1 MDKKSIFKASFEES
15 LNLEDDGFVQYQK
28 GNVFSKLEIYYR
40 KGKSKLVLHI
50 QNIVLTLIGPVII
63 NFMILVFSLSLYDS
77 DPKDLRLPIYQ
88 HPLLTAE
95 VYLVCFLIWV
105 FIILIGKVFRKAF
118 ILPYRN
124 HFHVIT
130 FLIWLSLEFNLLAID
145 MSLPTLSIWMV
156 AAIFVFITILAY
168 FMFSLEIE
176 SLKKLMYGN
185 GSGSSLRN
193 KIANKIAIYGMS
205 FLGIGV
211 IINFII
217 KGFSIKF
224 STSLEGL
231 GLLITWI
238 ILNIAVIAMLIYIEF
253 PSYLQAFYKWKYPEE
268 YREWEGKTVEEWY
281 GKKYLKKTQ
290 GFIKKQM
297 KRRLVWVVGI
307 SRQDS

>member
-1 MDKKSIFKASFEES
+1 MTKKSLFKASFEES
-15 LNLEDDGFVQYQK
+15 LNLLDDGFLQYQK
-28 GNVFSKLEIYYR
+28 GNVFSKLETYYR
-40 KGKSKLVLHI
+40 EGKSKLVLHI
-50 QNIVLTLIGPVII
+50 QNIVFTLIGPVII
-63 NFMILVFSLSLYDS
+63 NFMILVFSLSLHNS

-217 KGFSIKF
+217 KSFSIKF

-281 GKKYLKKTQ
+281 GKKYLKKHKELID
-290 GFIKKQM
+290 IKNEVD
-297 KRRLVWVVGI
+297 LY
-307 SRQDS
+307 

>member
-1 MDKKSIFKASFEES
+1 MKKRSIFSASFEES
-15 LNLEDDGFVQYQK
+15 LNLEDDGFLQYQK
-28 GNVFSKLEIYYR
+28 GNVFSKLETYYR
-40 KGKSKLVLHI
+40 EGKSKLVLHI
-50 QNIVLTLIGPVII
+50 QNIVFTLIGPVII
-63 NFMILVFSLSLYDS
+63 NFMILVFSLSLHNS

-176 SLKKLMYGN
+176 NLKKLMYGN

-217 KGFSIKF
+217 KSFSIKF

-281 GKKYLKKTQ
+281 GMKYLKKH
-290 GFIKKQM
+290 KKLLN
-297 KRRLVWVVGI
+297 RN
-307 SRQDS
+307 

>member
-1 MDKKSIFKASFEES
+1 MRKKSIFKASFEES
-15 LNLEDDGFVQYQK
+15 LNLEDDVFLQYQK
-28 GNVFSKLEIYYR
+28 GNVFSKLETYYME
-40 KGKSKLVLHI
+40 GKSKLVLHI
-50 QNIVLTLIGPVII
+50 QNIVLTLIGSVII

-193 KIANKIAIYGMS
+193 KIAKKIAIYGMS

-268 YREWEGKTVEEWY
+268 YRQWEGKTVEEWY
-281 GKKYLKKTQ
+281 GMKYLKKH
-290 GFIKKQM
+290 KKLLN
-297 KRRLVWVVGI
+297 RN
-307 SRQDS
+307 

>member
-1 MDKKSIFKASFEES
+1 MKKRSIFSASFEES
-15 LNLEDDGFVQYQK
+15 LNLEDDGFLQYQK
-28 GNVFSKLEIYYR
+28 GNVFSKLETYYR
-40 KGKSKLVLHI
+40 EGKSKLVLHI
-50 QNIVLTLIGPVII
+50 QNIVFTLIGPVII
-63 NFMILVFSLSLYDS
+63 NFMILVFSLSLHDS

-193 KIANKIAIYGMS
+193 KIAKKIAIYGMS

-217 KGFSIKF
+217 KSFSIKF

-238 ILNIAVIAMLIYIEF
+238 ILNIAVIAILIYIEF

-281 GKKYLKKTQ
+281 GKKYLKKHKELID
-290 GFIKKQM
+290 IKNEVD
-297 KRRLVWVVGI
+297 LY
-307 SRQDS
+307 

>member
-1 MDKKSIFKASFEES
+1 MRKKSIFKASFEES
-15 LNLEDDGFVQYQK
+15 LNLEDDGFLQYQK
-28 GNVFSKLEIYYR
+28 GNVFSKLETYYR
-40 KGKSKLVLHI
+40 EGKSKLVLHI
-50 QNIVLTLIGPVII
+50 QNIVFTLIGPVII
-63 NFMILVFSLSLYDS
+63 NFMILVFSLSLHDS

-145 MSLPTLSIWMV
+145 MSLPALSIWMV

-217 KGFSIKF
+217 KSFSIKF
-224 STSLEGL
+224 STLLEGL

-253 PSYLQAFYKWKYPEE
+253 PSYLQAFYKWKYSEE
-268 YREWEGKTVEEWY
+268 YREWEGKSVEEWY
-281 GKKYLKKTQ
+281 GMKYLKKH
-290 GFIKKQM
+290 KKLLN
-297 KRRLVWVVGI
+297 RN
-307 SRQDS
+307 

>member
-1 MDKKSIFKASFEES
+1 MTKKSLFKASFEES
-15 LNLEDDGFVQYQK
+15 LNLEDDGFLQYQK
-28 GNVFSKLEIYYR
+28 GNVFSKLETYYR
-40 KGKSKLVLHI
+40 EGKSKLVLHI

-63 NFMILVFSLSLYDS
+63 NFMILVFSLSLHDS

-217 KGFSIKF
+217 KSFSIKF

-281 GKKYLKKTQ
+281 GKKYLKKH
-290 GFIKKQM
+290 KE
-297 KRRLVWVVGI
+297 LLE
-307 SRQDS
+307 

>member
-1 MDKKSIFKASFEES
+1 MTKKSLFKASFEES
-15 LNLEDDGFVQYQK
+15 LNLEDDAFLQYQK
-28 GNVFSKLEIYYR
+28 GNVFSKLETYYME
-40 KGKSKLVLHI
+40 GKSKLVLHI
-50 QNIVLTLIGPVII
+50 QNIVLTLIGSVII
-63 NFMILVFSLSLYDS
+63 NFMILVFSLSLHDS

-193 KIANKIAIYGMS
+193 KIAKKIAIYGMS

-217 KGFSIKF
+217 KSFSIKF

-231 GLLITWI
+231 GLLITWV

-268 YREWEGKTVEEWY
+268 YRQWEGKTVEEWY
-281 GKKYLKKTQ
+281 GKKYLKKH
-290 GFIKKQM
+290 KE
-297 KRRLVWVVGI
+297 LLENE
-307 SRQDS
+307 

>member
-1 MDKKSIFKASFEES
+1 MKKRSIFSASFEES
-15 LNLEDDGFVQYQK
+15 LNLEDDGFLQYQK
-28 GNVFSKLEIYYR
+28 GNVFSKLETYYR
-40 KGKSKLVLHI
+40 EGKSKLVLHI
-50 QNIVLTLIGPVII
+50 QNIVFTLIGPVII
-63 NFMILVFSLSLYDS
+63 NFMILVFSLSLHDS

-118 ILPYRN
+118 ILHYRN

-176 SLKKLMYGN
+176 NLKKLMYGN

-217 KGFSIKF
+217 KSFSIKF
-224 STSLEGL
+224 STLLEGL

-281 GKKYLKKTQ
+281 GKKYLKKH
-290 GFIKKQM
+290 KELLK
-297 KRRLVWVVGI
+297 
-307 SRQDS
+307 

>member
-1 MDKKSIFKASFEES
+1 MTKKSLFKASFEES
-15 LNLEDDGFVQYQK
+15 LNLEDDGFLQYQK
-28 GNVFSKLEIYYR
+28 GNVFSKLETYYR
-40 KGKSKLVLHI
+40 EGKSKLVLHI
-50 QNIVLTLIGPVII
+50 QNIVLTLIGSVII
-63 NFMILVFSLSLYDS
+63 NFMILVFSLSLHDS

-193 KIANKIAIYGMS
+193 KIAKKIAIYGMS

-217 KGFSIKF
+217 KSFSIKF

-268 YREWEGKTVEEWY
+268 YRQWEGKTVEEWY
-281 GKKYLKKTQ
+281 GMKYLKKH
-290 GFIKKQM
+290 KKLLN
-297 KRRLVWVVGI
+297 RN
-307 SRQDS
+307 

>member
-1 MDKKSIFKASFEES
+1 MMVF
-15 LNLEDDGFVQYQK
+15 LQYQK
-28 GNVFSKLEIYYR
+28 GNVFSKLETYYR
-40 KGKSKLVLHI
+40 EGKSKLVLHI
-50 QNIVLTLIGPVII
+50 QNIVFTLIGPVII
-63 NFMILVFSLSLYDS
+63 NFMILVFSLSLHDS

-156 AAIFVFITILAY
+156 AAIFVFISILAY
-168 FMFSLEIE
+168 FMFSLQIE

-193 KIANKIAIYGMS
+193 KIANKMAIYGMS

-217 KGFSIKF
+217 KSFSIKF

-238 ILNIAVIAMLIYIEF
+238 ILNISVIAMLIYIEF
-253 PSYLQAFYKWKYPEE
+253 PSYLQAFYKWKYPKE
-268 YREWEGKTVEEWY
+268 YRQWEGKTLEEWY
-281 GKKYLKKTQ
+281 GKKYLKKH
-290 GFIKKQM
+290 KELLENV
-297 KRRLVWVVGI
+297 RL
-307 SRQDS
+307 

>member
-1 MDKKSIFKASFEES
+1 MKIMKKRSIFSASFEES
-15 LNLEDDGFVQYQK
+15 LNLEDDGFLQYQK
-28 GNVFSKLEIYYR
+28 GNVFSKLETYYR
-40 KGKSKLVLHI
+40 EGKSKLVLHI
-50 QNIVLTLIGPVII
+50 QNIVFTLIGPVII
-63 NFMILVFSLSLYDS
+63 NFMILVFSLSLHNS

-176 SLKKLMYGN
+176 NLKKLMYGN

-217 KGFSIKF
+217 KSFSIKF

-290 GFIKKQM
+290 GAN
-297 KRRLVWVVGI
+297 
-307 SRQDS
+307 SY

>member
-1 MDKKSIFKASFEES
+1 MKKRSIFSASFEES
-15 LNLEDDGFVQYQK
+15 LNLEDDGFLQYQK
-28 GNVFSKLEIYYR
+28 GNVFSKLETYYR
-40 KGKSKLVLHI
+40 EGKSKLVLHI

-63 NFMILVFSLSLYDS
+63 NFMILVFSLSLHNS

-156 AAIFVFITILAY
+156 AAIFVFVTILAY
-168 FMFSLEIE
+168 FMFRLEIE

-211 IINFII
+211 FINFII
-217 KGFSIKF
+217 KSFSIKF

-268 YREWEGKTVEEWY
+268 YREWEGKSVEEWY
-281 GKKYLKKTQ
+281 GMKYLKNT
-290 GFIKKQM
+290 
-297 KRRLVWVVGI
+297 R
-307 SRQDS
+307 S

>member
-1 MDKKSIFKASFEES
+1 MRKKSIFKASFEES
-15 LNLEDDGFVQYQK
+15 LNLEDDVFLQYQK
-28 GNVFSKLEIYYR
+28 GNVFSKLETYYME
-40 KGKSKLVLHI
+40 GKSKLVLHI

-63 NFMILVFSLSLYDS
+63 NFMILVFSLSLHDS

-118 ILPYRN
+118 ILHYRN

-217 KGFSIKF
+217 KSFSIKF
-224 STSLEGL
+224 STLLEGL

-268 YREWEGKTVEEWY
+268 YRQWEGKTVEEWY
-281 GKKYLKKTQ
+281 GMKYLKKH
-290 GFIKKQM
+290 KKLLN
-297 KRRLVWVVGI
+297 RN
-307 SRQDS
+307 

>member
-1 MDKKSIFKASFEES
+1 MKKSIFKASFEES
-15 LNLEDDGFVQYQK
+15 LNLEDDGFLQYQK
-28 GNVFSKLEIYYR
+28 GNVFSKLETYYR
-40 KGKSKLVLHI
+40 EGKSKLVLHI
-50 QNIVLTLIGPVII
+50 QNIVLTLIGPIII
-63 NFMILVFSLSLYDS
+63 NFMILVFSLSLHNS

-145 MSLPTLSIWMV
+145 MSIPTLSIWMV

-217 KGFSIKF
+217 KSFSMKF
-224 STSLEGL
+224 STLLEGL

-281 GKKYLKKTQ
+281 GKRYLKKHSELVE
-290 GFIKKQM
+290 KK
-297 KRRLVWVVGI
+297 I
-307 SRQDS
+307 ED

>member
-1 MDKKSIFKASFEES
+1 MKIMKKRSIFSASFEES
-15 LNLEDDGFVQYQK
+15 LNLEDDGFLQYQK
-28 GNVFSKLEIYYR
+28 GNVFSKLETYYR
-40 KGKSKLVLHI
+40 EGKSKLVLHI
-50 QNIVLTLIGPVII
+50 QNIVFTLIGPVII
-63 NFMILVFSLSLYDS
+63 NFMILVFSLSLHNS

-176 SLKKLMYGN
+176 NLKKLMYGN

-217 KGFSIKF
+217 KSFSIKF

-281 GKKYLKKTQ
+281 GKKYLKKH
-290 GFIKKQM
+290 KE
-297 KRRLVWVVGI
+297 LLE
-307 SRQDS
+307 

>member
-1 MDKKSIFKASFEES
+1 MKKRSIFSASFEES
-15 LNLEDDGFVQYQK
+15 LNLEDDGFLQYQK
-28 GNVFSKLEIYYR
+28 GNVFSKLETYYR
-40 KGKSKLVLHI
+40 EGKSKLVLHI
-50 QNIVLTLIGPVII
+50 QNIVFTLIGPVII
-63 NFMILVFSLSLYDS
+63 NFMILFFSLSLHNS

-105 FIILIGKVFRKAF
+105 FIILIDKVFRKAF

-217 KGFSIKF
+217 KSFSIKF

-281 GKKYLKKTQ
+281 GKKYLKKHKELID
-290 GFIKKQM
+290 IKNEVD
-297 KRRLVWVVGI
+297 LY
-307 SRQDS
+307 

>member
-1 MDKKSIFKASFEES
+1 
-15 LNLEDDGFVQYQK
+15 
-28 GNVFSKLEIYYR
+28 
-40 KGKSKLVLHI
+40 
-50 QNIVLTLIGPVII
+50 
-63 NFMILVFSLSLYDS
+63 MILVFSLSLHDS

-156 AAIFVFITILAY
+156 AAIFVFVTILAY

-217 KGFSIKF
+217 KSFSIKF

-281 GKKYLKKTQ
+281 GKKYFKKNTR
-290 GFIKKQM
+290 IY
-297 KRRLVWVVGI
+297 
-307 SRQDS
+307 

>member
-1 MDKKSIFKASFEES
+1 MKIMKKRSIFSASFEES
-15 LNLEDDGFVQYQK
+15 LNLEDDVFLQYQK
-28 GNVFSKLEIYYR
+28 GNVFSKLETYYME
-40 KGKSKLVLHI
+40 GKSKLVLHI

-63 NFMILVFSLSLYDS
+63 NFMILVFSLSLHNS

-217 KGFSIKF
+217 KSFSIKF

-268 YREWEGKTVEEWY
+268 YRQWEGKTVEEWY
-281 GKKYLKKTQ
+281 GKKYLKKH
-290 GFIKKQM
+290 KE
-297 KRRLVWVVGI
+297 LLENE
-307 SRQDS
+307 

>member
-1 MDKKSIFKASFEES
+1 MCMKKKSIFKASFEES
-15 LNLEDDGFVQYQK
+15 LNLEDDSFLQYQK
-28 GNVFSKLEIYYR
+28 GNVFSKLETYYR
-40 KGKSKLVLHI
+40 EGKSKLVLHI

-63 NFMILVFSLSLYDS
+63 NFMILVFSLSLHNS

-217 KGFSIKF
+217 KSFSIKF

-281 GKKYLKKTQ
+281 GMKYLKKH
-290 GFIKKQM
+290 KKLLN
-297 KRRLVWVVGI
+297 RN
-307 SRQDS
+307 

>member
-1 MDKKSIFKASFEES
+1 MTKKSLFKASFEES
-15 LNLEDDGFVQYQK
+15 LNLEDDGFLQYQK
-28 GNVFSKLEIYYR
+28 GNVFSKLETYYR
-40 KGKSKLVLHI
+40 EGKSKLVLHI
-50 QNIVLTLIGPVII
+50 QNIVFTLIGPVII
-63 NFMILVFSLSLYDS
+63 NFMILVFSLSLHDS

-217 KGFSIKF
+217 KSFSIKF

-268 YREWEGKTVEEWY
+268 YREWEGKSVEEWY
-281 GKKYLKKTQ
+281 GKKYLKKH
-290 GFIKKQM
+290 KKLIDI
-297 KRRLVWVVGI
+297 RNEVDLY
-307 SRQDS
+307 

>member
-1 MDKKSIFKASFEES
+1 MKKRSIFSASFEES
-15 LNLEDDGFVQYQK
+15 LNLEDDGFLQYQK
-28 GNVFSKLEIYYR
+28 GNVFSKLETYYR
-40 KGKSKLVLHI
+40 EGKSKLVLHI
-50 QNIVLTLIGPVII
+50 QNIVFTLIGPVII
-63 NFMILVFSLSLYDS
+63 NFMILVFSLSLHNS

-176 SLKKLMYGN
+176 NLKKLMYGN

-217 KGFSIKF
+217 KNFSIKF
-224 STSLEGL
+224 STLLEGL

-238 ILNIAVIAMLIYIEF
+238 ILNITVIAMLIYIEF

-281 GKKYLKKTQ
+281 GKKYLKKH
-290 GFIKKQM
+290 KELLK
-297 KRRLVWVVGI
+297 
-307 SRQDS
+307 

>member
-1 MDKKSIFKASFEES
+1 MKIMKKRSIFSASFEES
-15 LNLEDDGFVQYQK
+15 LNLEDDGFLQYQK
-28 GNVFSKLEIYYR
+28 GNVFSKLETYYR
-40 KGKSKLVLHI
+40 EGKSKLVLHI
-50 QNIVLTLIGPVII
+50 QNIVFTLIGPVII
-63 NFMILVFSLSLYDS
+63 NFMILVFSLSLHDS

-217 KGFSIKF
+217 KSFSIKF

-268 YREWEGKTVEEWY
+268 YRQWEGKTVEEWY
-281 GKKYLKKTQ
+281 GKKYLKKH
-290 GFIKKQM
+290 KE
-297 KRRLVWVVGI
+297 LLENE
-307 SRQDS
+307 

>member
-1 MDKKSIFKASFEES
+1 MKIMKKKSIFKASFEES
-15 LNLEDDGFVQYQK
+15 LNLEDDGFLQYQK
-28 GNVFSKLEIYYR
+28 GNVFSKLETYYR
-40 KGKSKLVLHI
+40 EGKSKLVLHI
-50 QNIVLTLIGPVII
+50 QNIVLTLIGPIII
-63 NFMILVFSLSLYDS
+63 NFMILVFSLSLHNS

-156 AAIFVFITILAY
+156 AAIFVFITILAC

-217 KGFSIKF
+217 KSFSIKF

-238 ILNIAVIAMLIYIEF
+238 ILNITVIIMLTYIEF

-281 GKKYLKKTQ
+281 GKKYLKKH
-290 GFIKKQM
+290 KELLK
-297 KRRLVWVVGI
+297 
-307 SRQDS
+307 

>member
-1 MDKKSIFKASFEES
+1 MKKRSIFSASFEES
-15 LNLEDDGFVQYQK
+15 LNLEDDGFLQYQK
-28 GNVFSKLEIYYR
+28 GNVFSKLETYYR
-40 KGKSKLVLHI
+40 EGKSKLVLHI

-63 NFMILVFSLSLYDS
+63 NFMILVFSLSLHDS

-193 KIANKIAIYGMS
+193 KIAKKIAIYGMS

-217 KGFSIKF
+217 KSFSIKF

-268 YREWEGKTVEEWY
+268 YRQWEGKTVEEWY
-281 GKKYLKKTQ
+281 GMKYLKKH
-290 GFIKKQM
+290 KKLLN
-297 KRRLVWVVGI
+297 RN
-307 SRQDS
+307 